1 MEYNHDILE
10 RSNGKSIRGKG
21 DRMAERKKLGDLL
34 KEAGLIDDFQLEA
47 ALSHQRNW
55 GGKLGSIIVELEFAR
70 EEDIARVIS
79 EKMGVPYINLF
90 EPELSPDIFKVLKAD
105 MAKKF
110 GVVPVRKEANTL
122 VLAMSDPMDIETMD
136 NIRFI
141 TGLSIKPVL
150 SMAAEIK
157 DAIRKYYDGEPVTR
171 VSKALFRESATQAS
185 KLEFVREVPD
195 ISTTEWNQQFQ
206 QQQDVQSFRQDLATQ
221 KIVLEAL
228 TTLLIEKQ
236 FFTRDEL
243 VKLIEQKKLGL

>member
-1 MEYNHDILE
+1 
-10 RSNGKSIRGKG
+10 
-21 DRMAERKKLGDLL
+21 MAEQKKLGDLL

-70 EEDIARVIS
+70 EGDIARVIS

-122 VLAMSDPMDIETMD
+122 VLAMSDPLDIETMD
-136 NIRFI
+136 NVRFI
-141 TGLSIKPVL
+141 TGFSIKPVL
-150 SMAAEIK
+150 AMTSEIK

-171 VSKALFRESATQAS
+171 QSRASFRESATQAS
-185 KLEFVREVPD
+185 KLELAREMPD
-195 ISTTEWNQQFQ
+195 SFTTEWNQQY

-221 KIVLEAL
+221 KIVIEAL
-228 TTLLIEKQ
+228 TTLLIEKE

-243 VKLIEQKKLGL
+243 VKRIEQKKLGL

>member
-1 MEYNHDILE
+1 
-10 RSNGKSIRGKG
+10 
-21 DRMAERKKLGDLL
+21 MAGRKKLGDLL

-55 GGKLGSIIVELEFAR
+55 GGKLGSIVVDLEFAG

-79 EKMGVPYINLF
+79 ETMGVPYINLF

-110 GVVPVRKEANTL
+110 GVVPVRKEANAL
-122 VLAMSDPMDIETMD
+122 VLAMADPLDIATMD

-150 SMAAEIK
+150 SMASEIK

-171 VSKALFRESATQAS
+171 KSKASFRESATQAS
-185 KLEFVREVPD
+185 RLELVREMPD

-206 QQQDVQSFRQDLATQ
+206 QQPDVLQSFRQDLATQ
-221 KIVLEAL
+221 KTVIEAL
-228 TTLLIEKQ
+228 TTLLIEKK
-236 FFTRDEL
+236 FVTRDEL

>member
-1 MEYNHDILE
+1 
-10 RSNGKSIRGKG
+10 
-21 DRMAERKKLGDLL
+21 MAERKKLGDLL

-110 GVVPVRKEANTL
+110 GVVPVRKEANSL

-150 SMAAEIK
+150 SMASEIK

-171 VSKALFRESATQAS
+171 QTKASFRESATQAS
-185 KLEFVREVPD
+185 RLELVREVQD
-195 ISTTEWNQQFQ
+195 ISTTEWNQQNQ
-206 QQQDVQSFRQDLATQ
+206 QQQDVQSFRQDVATQ
-221 KIVLEAL
+221 KIVIEAL
-228 TTLLIEKQ
+228 TTLLIEKE

-243 VKLIEQKKLGL
+243 VKIIEQKKLGL

>member
-1 MEYNHDILE
+1 
-10 RSNGKSIRGKG
+10 
-21 DRMAERKKLGDLL
+21 MAEQKKMGDLL

-79 EKMGVPYINLF
+79 EKMGVPYVNLF
-90 EPELSPDIFKVLKAD
+90 EPELSPDIFKVLKAE

-150 SMAAEIK
+150 SMTSEIK
-157 DAIRKYYDGEPVTR
+157 DAIRKYYDGETVTR
-171 VSKALFRESATQAS
+171 LTKASLRESAKKSSTME
-185 KLEFVREVPD
+185 LVREMPD
-195 ISTTEWNQQFQ
+195 LSTMERNQQVQ
-206 QQQDVQSFRQDLATQ
+206 QQHDDQSIRQDIATQ

-228 TTLLIEKQ
+228 ISLLIEKD
-236 FFTRDEL
+236 FFTRDEIAK
-243 VKLIEQKKLGL
+243 VIEQKKMGI

>member
-1 MEYNHDILE
+1 M
-10 RSNGKSIRGKG
+10 
-21 DRMAERKKLGDLL
+21 

-79 EKMGVPYINLF
+79 EKMGVPYMNLF

-105 MAKKF
+105 MAKKY
-110 GVVPVRKEANTL
+110 GVVPVRKEANAL

-150 SMAAEIK
+150 SMASEIK
-157 DAIRKYYDGEPVTR
+157 DAIRKYYDGESVTR
-171 VSKALFRESATQAS
+171 VSKASFRESATQAS
-185 KLEFVREVPD
+185 KLELVREMSD

-206 QQQDVQSFRQDLATQ
+206 QQQDAQSSRQDLATQ

-228 TTLLIEKQ
+228 ISLLIEKD
-236 FFTRDEL
+236 FFTRDEI
-243 VKLIEQKKLGL
+243 VKIIEQKKMGL

>member
-1 MEYNHDILE
+1 
-10 RSNGKSIRGKG
+10 
-21 DRMAERKKLGDLL
+21 MAGRKKLGDLL

-55 GGKLGSIIVELEFAR
+55 GGKLGSIVVDLEFAG

-79 EKMGVPYINLF
+79 ETMGVPYINLF

-110 GVVPVRKEANTL
+110 GVVPVRKEANAL
-122 VLAMSDPMDIETMD
+122 VLAMSDPLDIATMD

-150 SMAAEIK
+150 SMASEIK

-171 VSKALFRESATQAS
+171 KSKASFRESATQAS
-185 KLEFVREVPD
+185 RLELVREMPD

-206 QQQDVQSFRQDLATQ
+206 QQPDVLQSFRQDLATQ
-221 KIVLEAL
+221 KTVIEAL
-228 TTLLIEKQ
+228 TTLLIEKK
-236 FFTRDEL
+236 FVTRDEL
-243 VKLIEQKKLGL
+243 VKLIEQKKMGI

>member
-1 MEYNHDILE
+1 
-10 RSNGKSIRGKG
+10 
-21 DRMAERKKLGDLL
+21 MAERKKLGDLL

-55 GGKLGSIIVELEFAR
+55 GGKLGSILVELEFAR

-79 EKMGVPYINLF
+79 EKLRIPYENLF
-90 EPELSPDIFKVLKAD
+90 EPELSPEITKLLKPE

-110 GVVPVRKEANTL
+110 GVMPVRKEANSL

-141 TGLSIKPVL
+141 TGLTIKPVL

-171 VSKALFRESATQAS
+171 TGKADFRESVKKSARMES
-185 KLEFVREVPD
+185 SRMEIVREIPD
-195 ISTTEWNQQFQ
+195 ISATEYNQQFQ
-206 QQQDVQSFRQDLATQ
+206 QQVDSQAVRQDLTTQ
-221 KIVLEAL
+221 K
-228 TTLLIEKQ
+228 TLLDALVTLLMEKELI
-236 FFTRDEL
+236 TRDEL
-243 VKLIEQKKLGL
+243 AKMVEQKKLGL

>member
-1 MEYNHDILE
+1 
-10 RSNGKSIRGKG
+10 
-21 DRMAERKKLGDLL
+21 MAEQKKLGDLL

-70 EEDIARVIS
+70 EGDIARVIS

-122 VLAMSDPMDIETMD
+122 VLAMSDPLDIETMD
-136 NIRFI
+136 NVRFI
-141 TGLSIKPVL
+141 TGFSIKPVL
-150 SMAAEIK
+150 AMTSEIK

-171 VSKALFRESATQAS
+171 QSRASFRESATQAS
-185 KLEFVREVPD
+185 KLELAREMPD
-195 ISTTEWNQQFQ
+195 SFTTEWNQQY

-221 KIVLEAL
+221 KIVIEAL
-228 TTLLIEKQ
+228 TTLLIEKE

-243 VKLIEQKKLGL
+243 VKRIEQKKPGL

>member
-1 MEYNHDILE
+1 
-10 RSNGKSIRGKG
+10 
-21 DRMAERKKLGDLL
+21 MAEQKKLGDLL

-70 EEDIARVIS
+70 EGDIARVIS
-79 EKMGVPYINLF
+79 EKMGVPYIDLF

-122 VLAMSDPMDIETMD
+122 VLAMSDPLDIETMD
-136 NIRFI
+136 NVRFI
-141 TGLSIKPVL
+141 TGFSIKPVL
-150 SMAAEIK
+150 AMTSEIK

-171 VSKALFRESATQAS
+171 QSRASFRESATQAS
-185 KLEFVREVPD
+185 KLELAREMPD
-195 ISTTEWNQQFQ
+195 SFTTEWNQQY

-221 KIVLEAL
+221 KIVIEAL
-228 TTLLIEKQ
+228 TTLLIEKE

-243 VKLIEQKKLGL
+243 VKRIEQKKPGL

>member
-1 MEYNHDILE
+1 MLE
-10 RSNGKSIRGKG
+10 RDS
-21 DRMAERKKLGDLL
+21 MAERKKLGDLL

-79 EKMGVPYINLF
+79 EKMGVPYVNLF
-90 EPELSPDIFKVLKAD
+90 EPELQQDVLKLLKAD

-110 GVVPVRKEANTL
+110 GVIPVRKEANAL
-122 VLAMSDPMDIETMD
+122 VLAMSDPMDFETMD
-136 NIRFI
+136 NVRFI
-141 TGLSIKPVL
+141 TGLNIKPVL

-171 VSKALFRESATQAS
+171 KAVPSFRESAKKSTH
-185 KLEFVREVPD
+185 LEIVREVPD
-195 ISTTEWNQQFQ
+195 LATTEWNQQNVQ
-206 QQQDVQSFRQDLATQ
+206 QIDAQSLRQEIANQ
-221 KIVLEAL
+221 KAIIDAL
-228 TTLLIEKQ
+228 TTLLIEKD

-243 VKLIEQKKLGL
+243 AKIIEQKKLGL

>member
-1 MEYNHDILE
+1 
-10 RSNGKSIRGKG
+10 
-21 DRMAERKKLGDLL
+21 MAERKKLGDLL

-79 EKMGVPYINLF
+79 EKMGVPYVNLF
-90 EPELSPDIFKVLKAD
+90 EPEIPPDVLKLLKAD

-110 GVVPVRKEANTL
+110 GVIPVKKEANSL
-122 VLAMSDPMDIETMD
+122 VLAMSDPMDFETMD
-136 NIRFI
+136 NVRFI
-141 TGLSIKPVL
+141 TGLTIKPVL

-171 VSKALFRESATQAS
+171 KAVVSFRESAKKSTH
-185 KLEFVREVPD
+185 LEIVREVPD
-195 ISTTEWNQQFQ
+195 IATTEWNQQNVQ
-206 QQQDVQSFRQDLATQ
+206 QIDTQTIRQDLANQ
-221 KIVLEAL
+221 KAILDAL
-228 TTLLIEKQ
+228 ATLLIEKD

-243 VKLIEQKKLGL
+243 AKIIEQKKLGL